1 MRTTQYALPIIACL
15 VAACVFTVA
24 PVWAVSRTTP
34 VEVTNKP
41 LVGIETG
48 NNIVQAVQLD
58 PWYMN
63 ILGTPNFN
71 VANSPTVKID
81 GTTNTVK
88 IDGTTNTVK
97 AAQSGTWNVG
107 ITGTPTVVQGGT
119 WSVGIANTPNVN
131 IANTPSVSVT
141 GTSSVSV
148 SNSPTVK
155 IDATTNAVDTPT
167 RRSTIQLW
175 ATDQALANGGTLYS
189 PWISC
194 AGYDEVRAILW
205 SQTASTSIT
214 VYVSFRTPTGI
225 FASVKTV
232 GWPTGSIA
240 AVTCPVYGDTCQ
252 IAIYN
257 GTGIGINILN
267 HSYVYLVN

>member
-1 MRTTQYALPIIACL
+1 MQRAAYTLLITACL
-15 VAACVFTVA
+15 IVACL

-34 VEVTNKP
+34 VEITNKP

-48 NNIVQAVQLD
+48 NNVVQAVQLD

-88 IDGTTNTVK
+88 IDATTNTVK
-97 AAQSGTWNVG
+97 AAQSGTWSVGLTGTPSVAQSGTWSVG
-107 ITGTPTVVQGGT
+107 ITGTP
-119 WSVGIANTPNVN
+119 SVSVSNTPSVN
-131 IANTPSVSVT
+131 IANAP
-141 GTSSVSV
+141 SVSV

-167 RRSTIQLW
+167 KHNTIQLW
-175 ATDQALANGGTLYS
+175 ATDTPVPNNSSVAA
-189 PWISC
+189 PWFST
-194 AGYDEVRAILW
+194 AGYREMRVVLW
-205 SQTASTSIT
+205 PSGAGAGLTA
-214 VYVSFRTPTGI
+214 YVSFRTPTGN
-225 FASVKTV
+225 FVPVKV
-232 GWPTGSIA
+232 VQWPGGTINA
-240 AVTCPVYGDTCQ
+240 FTCEVYGDTCQ
-252 IAIYN
+252 VMVGN
-257 GTGIGINILN
+257 NLGFNINILN